1 MPVEKALY
9 KLFIIFILKIEPVE
23 QAMEFCNKSGIHTDC
38 NKIKKGKDYF
48 QV

>member
-1 MPVEKALY
+1 MPIEKAVY
-9 KLFIIFILKIEPVE
+9 KLFIIFILKIETVE
-23 QAMEFCNKSGIHTDC
+23 QAMEFCNKFCIHIDC